1 MTVINSKMD
10 ENKKEISDMK
20 ADIKAE
26 MGAMMD
32 KSWTYQ
38 SPFGPSST
46 TTGLMLKNPKITSDY
61 CWGNDDD
68 KKSRYEA
75 DEVTCKSDQYIEIN
89 PPDG

>member
-1 MTVINSKMD
+1 
-10 ENKKEISDMK
+10 
-20 ADIKAE
+20 
-26 MGAMMD
+26 
-32 KSWTYQ
+32 
-38 SPFGPSST
+38 
-46 TTGLMLKNPKITSDY
+46 MLKNPKITSDY